1 MKLIE
6 NVIYS
11 SLLFLF
17 AYVIISMTLR
27 LFEITD
33 SFTSHMVGG
42 IVGTVLGVSLF
53 IYLLIYKPKKK

>member
-1 MKLIE
+1 MKLLE

-11 SLLFLF
+11 SIIFVF
-17 AYVIISMTLR
+17 SYVIISMTLR
-27 LFEITD
+27 LFNITE